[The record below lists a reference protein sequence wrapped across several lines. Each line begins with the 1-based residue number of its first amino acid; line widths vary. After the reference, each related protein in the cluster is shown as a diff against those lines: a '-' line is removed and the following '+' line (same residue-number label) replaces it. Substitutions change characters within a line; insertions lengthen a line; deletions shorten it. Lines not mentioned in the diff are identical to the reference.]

1 MTTCRV
7 MNEASQTASPHYKS
21 TDLTMIGNRII
32 VTCSDAEEAGRAE
45 QEALSIGLDALNVL
59 SSRYCG
65 SSRPSYR

>member
-1 MTTCRV
+1 

-45 QEALSIGLDALNVL
+45 QEALSIGLDASTEENQLIL
-59 SSRYCG
+59 RYEG
-65 SSRPSYR
+65 RELPQ